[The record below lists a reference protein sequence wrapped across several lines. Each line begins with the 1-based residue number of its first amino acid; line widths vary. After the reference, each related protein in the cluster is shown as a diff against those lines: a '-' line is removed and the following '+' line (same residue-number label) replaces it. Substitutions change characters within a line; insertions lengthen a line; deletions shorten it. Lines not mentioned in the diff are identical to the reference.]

1 VSDEEGDFIATSSDV
16 PATNDAMIKILSVPN
31 DLTPGAT
38 PTASDLQVR
47 CAGRLQVQHC
57 EPRHE
62 RLQMPSLILS

>member
-1 VSDEEGDFIATSSDV
+1 MSDEVGDFIATSSDV
-16 PATNDAMIKILSVPN
+16 PATKDALDKILSVPN
-31 DLTPGAT
+31 ESVPGAA

-47 CAGRLQVQHC
+47 CAGRLQVHRC